1 MKTLYELLDALPED
15 NADDLR
21 AAFRKAVKAN
31 HPDLHP
37 GDPEAAQTFRRIVRA
52 NAILSDERQ
61 RAAYDRLL
69 ETARQQQRRKPG
81 RGIFSAGI
89 RRLGVDATVSVVA
102 SAVFITG
109 YLLLKPGDRL
119 PLVSAAHVATEMSR
133 SEPALIV
140 ADRSTDLSSQERVQP
155 GDKPEDVE
163 AGAKPEVNVLDLKE
177 PAMPD
182 SVAPPDN
189 VAPAVTTDVAA
200 ATAATEAVTTEAVPA
215 SADVSPAREAGPRD
229 VKYYRE
235 KAISAYRS
243 GDLYIALANF
253 DLAIQQ
259 DPACSDCYVDR
270 GIVLHRMGDLNG
282 ALSDVAAAKRIDG
295 ASRSKTVSGQARV
308 GGSVQRAIHEER
320 KALAR

>member
-1 MKTLYELLDALPED
+1 MKTLYELLGALPED

-21 AAFRKAVKAN
+21 AAFLKAVKAN

-37 GDPEAAQTFRRIVRA
+37 DDPEAAQTFRRVVRA

-69 ETARQQQRRKPG
+69 EVARRQQARKPK

-89 RRLGVDATVSVVA
+89 RRLGVDAMVSIVA

-119 PLVSAAHVATEMSR
+119 PLVSAAHVATEMPR

-140 ADRSTDLSSQERVQP
+140 ADRSTDLSSQERAQP
-155 GDKPEDVE
+155 GDKPEEVE
-163 AGAKPEVNVLDLKE
+163 AGTKPDVNMLDLKE
-177 PAMPD
+177 PAKPD
-182 SVAPPDN
+182 SVAPPDD
-189 VAPAVTTDVAA
+189 VAPAVTTEVAA
-200 ATAATEAVTTEAVPA
+200 ATATTEAVPA
-215 SADVSPAREAGPRD
+215 SPDVSPARETGPRD

-243 GDLYIALANF
+243 GDFYIALANF

-282 ALSDVAAAKRIDG
+282 ALSDVAAAKRLHD
-295 ASRSKTVSGQARV
+295 ASRNKTHL
-308 GGSVQRAIHEER
+308 QRTRH
-320 KALAR
+320 

>member
-1 MKTLYELLDALPED
+1 MKTLYELLGALPDD
-15 NADDLR
+15 NADDVR

-31 HPDLHP
+31 HPDLNP
-37 GDPEAAQTFRRIVRA
+37 DDPEASQAFRRIVRA

-69 ETARQQQRRKPG
+69 EIARRQQVRKPK
-81 RGIFSAGI
+81 RGIFSAGF
-89 RRLGVDATVSVVA
+89 RRLGIDAMVSIVA
-102 SAVFITG
+102 SGVFIAG

-119 PLVSAAHVATEMSR
+119 PLVSAAHVAELSR
-133 SEPALIV
+133 SEPARTV
-140 ADRSTDLSSQERVQP
+140 AARSTELSSQERAQP

-163 AGAKPEVNVLDLKE
+163 AGIKPDVNPEELKE
-177 PAMPD
+177 PAKPD
-182 SVAPPDN
+182 SVAPPDSI
-189 VAPAVTTDVAA
+189 APAVTTDLA
-200 ATAATEAVTTEAVPA
+200 PA
-215 SADVSPAREAGPRD
+215 REDVSPARGAGPKD

-259 DPACSDCYVDR
+259 DPACSDCFVDR
-270 GIVLHRMGDLNG
+270 GIVLHRMGDLKG
-282 ALSDVAAAKRIDG
+282 ALSDVAEAKRIDDV
-295 ASRSKTVSGQARV
+295 SRNKALSGQAHANRTA
-308 GGSVQRAIHEER
+308 QRGAHDER